1 MVKMSDIVITSI
13 ISGLCVAIPS
23 ITATITANK
32 RNQEL
37 MSFQINAINKEISE
51 LKDNVVKMY
60 DLEKRI
66 SILEEG
72 VKHGIN

>member
-1 MVKMSDIVITSI
+1 MSEIVITSI

-37 MSFQINAINKEISE
+37 MSYQLNTLRDDVNNLKENI
-51 LKDNVVKMY
+51 VKIY
-60 DLEKRI
+60 ELEKRI
-66 SILEEG
+66 SLLEEG
-72 VKHGIN
+72 VKYERSN

>member
-1 MVKMSDIVITSI
+1 MVKMNDIVITSI

-37 MSFQINAINKEISE
+37 MTFQIESINKEITE
-51 LKDNVVKMY
+51 LKTNVVKMY
-60 DLEKRI
+60 DLEKRL

-72 VKHGIN
+72 VKHGNN

>member
-1 MVKMSDIVITSI
+1 MSEIVITSI

-37 MSFQINAINKEISE
+37 MSYQLNTLRDDVNNLKENI
-51 LKDNVVKMY
+51 VKIY
-60 DLEKRI
+60 ELEKRI
-66 SILEEG
+66 SLLEEG
-72 VKHGIN
+72 VKYERDHK

>member
-1 MVKMSDIVITSI
+1 MSDIIITSI

-37 MSFQINAINKEISE
+37 MTFQIGQINKELDE
-51 LKDNVVKMY
+51 LKNTIVRIY
-60 DLEKRI
+60 DLEKRVTL
-66 SILEEG
+66 LEEG
-72 VKHGIN
+72 VKR

>member
-1 MVKMSDIVITSI
+1 MSDIIITSI

-37 MSFQINAINKEISE
+37 MSFQIGQINKELDE
-51 LKDNVVKMY
+51 LKNTIVKIY

-66 SILEEG
+66 TLLEEG
-72 VKHGIN
+72 VKK

>member
-1 MVKMSDIVITSI
+1 MSDVIITSI

-37 MSFQINAINKEISE
+37 MSFQIGQINKELDE
-51 LKDNVVKMY
+51 LKNTIVKIY
-60 DLEKRI
+60 DIEKRVTL
-66 SILEEG
+66 LEEG
-72 VKHGIN
+72 VKR

>member
-1 MVKMSDIVITSI
+1 MSDVVITAI

-37 MSFQINAINKEISE
+37 MSFQISSLNKEITE
-51 LKDNVVKMY
+51 LKENVVKMY

-66 SILEEG
+66 TLLEEG
-72 VKHGIN
+72 VKK

>member
-1 MVKMSDIVITSI
+1 MSEVIITAV

-23 ITATITANK
+23 ITATITANR

-37 MSFQINAINKEISE
+37 LTFQINEINKEISE
-51 LKDNVVKMY
+51 LKGNVIKMY

-66 SILEEG
+66 SLLEEG
-72 VKHGIN
+72 VKHGNN

>member
-1 MVKMSDIVITSI
+1 MSDIIITSI

-37 MSFQINAINKEISE
+37 MSFQIGQINKELDE
-51 LKDNVVKMY
+51 LKNTIVKVY

-66 SILEEG
+66 TLLEEG
-72 VKHGIN
+72 VKK

>member
-1 MVKMSDIVITSI
+1 MSEIVITSI

-37 MSFQINAINKEISE
+37 MSYQLNTLRNDVNE
-51 LKDNVVKMY
+51 LKNSVVKMY
-60 DLEKRI
+60 ELEKRI
-66 SILEEG
+66 SLLEEG
-72 VKHGIN
+72 VKYERDHK

>member
-1 MVKMSDIVITSI
+1 MVKVMSDIVITSI

-37 MSFQINAINKEISE
+37 MSFQINAINKETIRTFNVRQSVKKLRNACP
-51 LKDNVVKMY
+51 LK
-60 DLEKRI
+60 
-66 SILEEG
+66 
-72 VKHGIN
+72 

>member
-1 MVKMSDIVITSI
+1 MSEIVVTSI

-37 MSFQINAINKEISE
+37 MTFQIKTINDEIKE

-72 VKHGIN
+72 AKR

>member
-1 MVKMSDIVITSI
+1 MIETIITSLI
-13 ISGLCVAIPS
+13 AGLSVAIPS
-23 ITATITANK
+23 ITATITANR

-37 MSFQINAINKEISE
+37 MSFQIKQINTDIKE

-72 VKHGIN
+72 AKHGNN

>member
-1 MVKMSDIVITSI
+1 MLETIITSLI
-13 ISGLCVAIPS
+13 AGLSVAIPS
-23 ITATITANK
+23 ITATITANR

-37 MSFQINAINKEISE
+37 MSFQIKQINADIKE

-72 VKHGIN
+72 AKHGNN

>member
-1 MVKMSDIVITSI
+1 MMSDVVITAI

-37 MSFQINAINKEISE
+37 MTFQIESINKEISE
-51 LKDNVVKMY
+51 LKNNVVKMY

-66 SILEEG
+66 SLLEEG
-72 VKHGIN
+72 VKHGNN

>member
-1 MVKMSDIVITSI
+1 MSDIIITSI

-37 MSFQINAINKEISE
+37 MSFQIGQINKELGE
-51 LKDNVVKMY
+51 LKNTIVKIY

-66 SILEEG
+66 TLLEEG
-72 VKHGIN
+72 VKK

>member
-1 MVKMSDIVITSI
+1 MSDIIITSI

-37 MSFQINAINKEISE
+37 MSFQIGQINKELDE
-51 LKDNVVKMY
+51 LKNTIVKIY

-66 SILEEG
+66 TLLEEG
-72 VKHGIN
+72 VKKND

>member
-1 MVKMSDIVITSI
+1 MSEIIVTSI

-37 MSFQINAINKEISE
+37 MSFQIKTINDEIKE

-72 VKHGIN
+72 AKR

>member
-1 MVKMSDIVITSI
+1 MSDIIITSI

-37 MSFQINAINKEISE
+37 MSFQIGQINKELDE
-51 LKDNVVKMY
+51 LKNTIVRIY
-60 DLEKRI
+60 DLEKRVTL
-66 SILEEG
+66 LEEG
-72 VKHGIN
+72 VKR

>member
-1 MVKMSDIVITSI
+1 MSDVIITAI

-37 MSFQINAINKEISE
+37 LTFQIKQINNEISE
-51 LKDNVVKMY
+51 LKNNVVKMY

-72 VKHGIN
+72 VKYGSH

>member
-1 MVKMSDIVITSI
+1 MSDVIITSI

-37 MSFQINAINKEISE
+37 MSFQIGQINKELDE
-51 LKDNVVKMY
+51 LKNTIVKIY
-60 DLEKRI
+60 DLEKRVT
-66 SILEEG
+66 LLEEEG
-72 VKHGIN
+72 VRR

>member
-1 MVKMSDIVITSI
+1 MLETIITSLI
-13 ISGLCVAIPS
+13 AGLSVAIPS
-23 ITATITANK
+23 ITATITANR

-37 MSFQINAINKEISE
+37 MSFQIKQINTDIKE

-72 VKHGIN
+72 AKHGNN

>member
-1 MVKMSDIVITSI
+1 MSDVVITAI

-37 MSFQINAINKEISE
+37 LTFQIQQINKEISE
-51 LKDNVVKMY
+51 LKNNVVKMY
-60 DLEKRI
+60 ELEKRI

-72 VKHGIN
+72 AKHGNN

>member
-1 MVKMSDIVITSI
+1 MSDVVITAI

-37 MSFQINAINKEISE
+37 MSFQISSLNKEITE
-51 LKDNVVKMY
+51 LKENVVKMY

-66 SILEEG
+66 TLLEEG
-72 VKHGIN
+72 VKR

>member
-1 MVKMSDIVITSI
+1 MSDVIITAI

-23 ITATITANK
+23 ITSTIIANK

-37 MSFQINAINKEISE
+37 LTFQIQEINKEISE
-51 LKDNVVKMY
+51 LKNNVVRMY

-66 SILEEG
+66 TLLEEG
-72 VKHGIN
+72 AKYGRN

>member
-1 MVKMSDIVITSI
+1 MSDVVITAI

-37 MSFQINAINKEISE
+37 LTFQIQEIKSLIS
-51 LKDNVVKMY
+51 LKLPFHYMAHHFCALKVY
-60 DLEKRI
+60 F
-66 SILEEG
+66 
-72 VKHGIN
+72 

>member
-1 MVKMSDIVITSI
+1 MSDVVITAV

-37 MSFQINAINKEISE
+37 LTFQIQEINKEISE
-51 LKDNVVKMY
+51 LKNNVVKMY
-60 DLEKRI
+60 ELEKRI
-66 SILEEG
+66 SLLEEG
-72 VKHGIN
+72 VKHGNN

>member
-1 MVKMSDIVITSI
+1 MSMSDVVITAI

-37 MSFQINAINKEISE
+37 LTFQIQEINKEISE
-51 LKDNVVKMY
+51 LKTNVVKMY

-66 SILEEG
+66 SLLEEG
-72 VKHGIN
+72 VKHGNN

>member
-1 MVKMSDIVITSI
+1 MSEVIITAV

-23 ITATITANK
+23 ITATITANR

-37 MSFQINAINKEISE
+37 LTFQINEINNEISE
-51 LKDNVVKMY
+51 LKGNVIKMY

-66 SILEEG
+66 SLLEEG
-72 VKHGIN
+72 AKHGNN

>member
-1 MVKMSDIVITSI
+1 MSDIIITSI

-37 MSFQINAINKEISE
+37 MSFQIGQINKELDE
-51 LKDNVVKMY
+51 LKNTIVRIY

-66 SILEEG
+66 TLLEEG
-72 VKHGIN
+72 VKHGTN

>member
-1 MVKMSDIVITSI
+1 MSEVVITAI

-37 MSFQINAINKEISE
+37 LTFQIQEINKEISE
-51 LKDNVVKMY
+51 LKNNVVKMY

-66 SILEEG
+66 TLLEEG
-72 VKHGIN
+72 VKR

>member
-1 MVKMSDIVITSI
+1 MSEVVITAV
-13 ISGLCVAIPS
+13 ISGLCVAVPS

-37 MSFQINAINKEISE
+37 LTFQIQEINKEISE
-51 LKDNVVKMY
+51 LKNNVVKMY

-66 SILEEG
+66 SLLEEG
-72 VKHGIN
+72 MKHGNK

>member
-1 MVKMSDIVITSI
+1 MSEIVITSI

-37 MSFQINAINKEISE
+37 MSYQLNTLRDDVNNLKENI
-51 LKDNVVKMY
+51 VKIY
-60 DLEKRI
+60 ELEKRI
-66 SILEEG
+66 SLLEEG
-72 VKHGIN
+72 IKYERDYK

>member
-1 MVKMSDIVITSI
+1 MSEVVITAV
-13 ISGLCVAIPS
+13 ISGLCVAVPS

-37 MSFQINAINKEISE
+37 LTFQIQEINKEISE
-51 LKDNVVKMY
+51 LKNNVVKMY

-66 SILEEG
+66 SLLEEG
-72 VKHGIN
+72 MKHGNN

>member
-1 MVKMSDIVITSI
+1 MSDVIITAI

-37 MSFQINAINKEISE
+37 LTFQIKQINNEISE
-51 LKDNVVKMY
+51 LKNNVVKMY
-60 DLEKRI
+60 ELEKRI

-72 VKHGIN
+72 VKYGNH

>member
-1 MVKMSDIVITSI
+1 MSEVIITAV

-23 ITATITANK
+23 ITATITANR

-37 MSFQINAINKEISE
+37 LTFQINEINKEISE
-51 LKDNVVKMY
+51 LKGNVIKMY

-66 SILEEG
+66 SLLEEG
-72 VKHGIN
+72 AKHGNN

>member
-1 MVKMSDIVITSI
+1 MSEVVITAV

-37 MSFQINAINKEISE
+37 LTFQIQEINKELSE
-51 LKDNVVKMY
+51 LKTNVVKMY

-66 SILEEG
+66 SLLEEG
-72 VKHGIN
+72 TKHGNN

>member
-1 MVKMSDIVITSI
+1 MSDVVITAI

-37 MSFQINAINKEISE
+37 LTFQIQQINKEIST

-60 DLEKRI
+60 ELEKRI
-66 SILEEG
+66 TLLEEG
-72 VKHGIN
+72 VKR